1 MKQYKDDLLAACL
14 TYILALPRQI
24 VAMEIQALVPALQVR
39 DGGGFC
45 MCLRL
50 CEVTENHLQ
59 M

>member
-39 DGGGFC
+39 GGGGFR
-45 MCLRL
+45 MCLAFA
-50 CEVTENHLQ
+50 
-59 M
+59 